1 MAKLNVKVGD
11 KIGKNYII
19 KDITRTYKNRFK
31 PVFLI
36 YNIRKQTCKAYTEN
50 EMLFILKGI
59 KNI

>member
-1 MAKLNVKVGD
+1 MKKVDIKVGD
-11 KIGKNYII
+11 KIGKNYVVKSIV
-19 KDITRTYKNRFK
+19 RTHENRFK
-31 PVFLI
+31 PVFII